1 MLNKYNVE
9 MSKFEKK
16 RMNGKKNP
24 KYIDVLEPD
33 PEMSNQKFV
42 CMSFISPEKI
52 LKQRE
57 QFLFEK
63 FVEQWDFSH
72 SIQKFTDFLNFM
84 SHKYKL
90 KIDDVLGDLKDY
102 VDEEKQ
108 VLKSYSVADDY
119 KTFLDNMEDKL
130 NDEFNAAHEFQ
141 TSVRGIKIRGSYSS
155 QPEAELRAKKL
166 RESDPNH
173 DILVGQVGVWMPW
186 DPDAYK
192 TGRVEFLEEE
202 LNQLY
207 TEKIKNEQKAKEN
220 FEQRVKDAKRKAIE
234 ENVRKARQ
242 SGNKLT
248 QTITEDGTLIG
259 VKETVD
265 FESRDVAEVPKSAIS
280 HMKTEDDKH
289 DDDLNRVD

>member
-1 MLNKYNVE
+1 
-9 MSKFEKK
+9 MSKFPRKK
-16 RMNGKKNP
+16 VNGAKNP
-24 KYIDVLEPD
+24 KYIDVLDPD
-33 PEMSNQKFV
+33 PEMANQKFV

-63 FVEQWDFSH
+63 FVEQWDFSR
-72 SIQKFTDFLNFM
+72 SIQKFSDFLNFV

-90 KIDDVLGDLKDY
+90 KIDDVLGDLKEF

-108 VLKSYSVADDY
+108 MLKSYNVTDDF

-130 NDEFNAAHEFQ
+130 NDEFNTEHEFQ
-141 TSVRGIKIRGSYSS
+141 TSVRGVKIRGSFSS
-155 QPEAELRAKKL
+155 QKEAELRAKKL

-192 TGRVEFLEEE
+192 TGRVEFMEEE

-265 FESRDVAEVPKSAIS
+265 FESREVAETPKSAIG
-280 HMKTEDDKH
+280 HMKTEETNEPTNNDDN
-289 DDDLNRVD
+289 DELNRVD